1 MKELVASDVMQS
13 PVLAVRPDLTVRELA
28 IFLTENQIS
37 GAPVM
42 DGQGRLQGVVS
53 LSDIAQGGADEG
65 GLALNESDPDASVHG
80 WEEEATSD
88 EMREL
93 HVEGAEALVRDI
105 MTPTAFVVPDDTPVS
120 RVARTMVAGRIHR
133 LLVVRGRSVVG
144 IVTSLD
150 LLTLLSGPAKSRR
163 RASRGRT
170 PAAGKPRRRS
180 AVSAPRNGPQPRVRG

>member
-1 MKELVASDVMQS
+1 MKELVAADVMRT

-28 IFLTENQIS
+28 AFLTENQIS

-42 DGQGRLQGVVS
+42 DGNGRLQGMVS
-53 LSDIAQGGADEG
+53 LSDIAQGGGDEG
-65 GLALNESDPDASVHG
+65 GLALDESDPAASVRG

-93 HVEGAEALVRDI
+93 HVEGAQALVRDI

-133 LLVVRGRSVVG
+133 LLVVRDQSVVG

-150 LLTLLSGPAKSRR
+150 LLTLLSGQAKARRPA
-163 RASRGRT
+163 
-170 PAAGKPRRRS
+170 
-180 AVSAPRNGPQPRVRG
+180 RVRG